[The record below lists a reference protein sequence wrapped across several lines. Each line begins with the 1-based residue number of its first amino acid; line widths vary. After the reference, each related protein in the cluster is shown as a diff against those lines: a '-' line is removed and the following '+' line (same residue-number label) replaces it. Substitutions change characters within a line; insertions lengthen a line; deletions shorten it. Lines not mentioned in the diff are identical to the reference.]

1 MQQVYL
7 RLAKGDYRLLAVL
20 ACAAVLA
27 VLAILAIL
35 AVLAAENIAN
45 RHVRMLRY
53 RLANIL
59 AKAKRVV
66 NNATTTAEDGAA
78 DVAARLDQ
86 VLDRGIYAAED
97 TL

>member
-1 MQQVYL
+1 ML
-7 RLAKGDYRLLAVL
+7 LEDLLDPLLAVL
-20 ACAAVLA
+20 ACD
-27 VLAILAIL
+27 VLAILAILTIL

-45 RHVRMLRY
+45 RHVRMLRS
-53 RLANIL
+53 RCADIL
-59 AKAKRVV
+59 AEAKGVV
-66 NNATTTAEDGAA
+66 NNAATTAEDGAA